1 MNVALTD
8 DLQRLL
14 RKKVEDGQFPNE
26 EAVVQQALRSFLVED
41 PAEGSPQKSC
51 ATESQKERLP
61 GPFIED
67 DADRGAFELPRD
79 GQAVTSSTLLK
90 PMRMPDLFPG
100 TTKRATHVSRVPESG
115 WPLPLLVLMQR
126 ETVSRRRLEAPY
138 RSTELEIVHH
148 RSGLRIASMR
158 DWLAR
163 KLVFVSR
170 STTTPTSMRPRS
182 PASARIPR
190 SPVTFT
196 PMRSASRLAFRSSMR
211 HKAESSEARQI
222 AAPRPDRGRGSCQSI
237 RDCEPRASLE
247 GPKSRR

>member
-100 TTKRATHVSRVPESG
+100 TTKRATQLLAPGRHEWGLSPC
-115 WPLPLLVLMQR
+115 LVL
-126 ETVSRRRLEAPY
+126 
-138 RSTELEIVHH
+138 
-148 RSGLRIASMR
+148 SGFALPEGAQVASG
-158 DWLAR
+158 
-163 KLVFVSR
+163 
-170 STTTPTSMRPRS
+170 RPR
-182 PASARIPR
+182 
-190 SPVTFT
+190 
-196 PMRSASRLAFRSSMR
+196 
-211 HKAESSEARQI
+211 
-222 AAPRPDRGRGSCQSI
+222 
-237 RDCEPRASLE
+237 
-247 GPKSRR
+247 